1 MFESATL
8 RFYTKPLRLL
18 GLLVSIAISAPTFA
32 QVGINDYDLF
42 TTRSGL
48 THNSVLAVAQ
58 DQNGYLWVG
67 TRNGLCRYDGQE
79 FISYANAFGEFG
91 NAWGNA
97 VEAIFFYQNEI
108 WIGTRGGLLACLN
121 VKTGKWKKINL
132 PVSPDVPYYGIQTIF
147 VTPDHSVF
155 AGCIDGTL
163 IIINRNTNETKAI
176 KVADFPIRQIRML
189 RDSLLVYADQFYL
202 YHPRV
207 DKMNVLQLNIRLPL
221 WPSSAINGTTIMTE
235 LEDHTLSFYD
245 LLSKKQTLIRD
256 TGYTSFPTHIIKAC
270 GDHFVT
276 TNGSVILSYDKNGY
290 RRSQFLIDENET
302 RDKWELINDLT
313 EDREGNIW
321 IGIDHGLVRTITRNY
336 RFKKFRS
343 ESRFKK
349 ISHNYIRSLFSEK
362 NTVWVGTWH
371 GFINKIDYSTHTHRY
386 TIERFPLTTPT
397 GTGTVNAIARMRNG
411 ALLAGASEGLFKQAG
426 NHFER
431 YRFSKS
437 QQPVTLNGEVWSI
450 KEDRKGWLWISSRI
464 NYQGWITIINQHK
477 KTIRMWPR
485 PSIVWNIYEDRTGRI
500 WLGTENGLE
509 SITVDPVTDS
519 VSFKHHTV
527 FARNKPAGRRIWS
540 ILEDSVANLWLG
552 TTDNGLLH
560 YDTHSRLFTSFTEA
574 NGLTSNSVSGILS
587 VNNDNLWIGTMN
599 GLAMLNLKTK
609 KFATYTEEDGLISN
623 DFNFKACAVTARGE
637 MFWGTK
643 NGIISYYPDSIKP
656 YVVTGPLLINQ
667 ISVMGKPIQ
676 LTDTISVSYAE
687 NMITVKFALL
697 DHTHHRHYYRYR
709 LNGFSDA
716 WNQADER
723 NPVATYT
730 NLPPGTYQLQINA
743 ATALNQWLPEVK
755 KLTLV
760 VHPAFW
766 QTSWFILLSVLLV
779 ISIVAVAIY
788 LRIRKVVATERDKH
802 RIKQKI
808 TELELRAL
816 QAQMN
821 PHFIFNAIHSIQHF
835 IVNNDQLNANEYLT
849 KFANLMRLFLESSK
863 RKIIPL
869 SEEIEILRL
878 YTDLEMLRFEE
889 RFDVKIR
896 VDENLDMHK
905 LDIPSMLLQP
915 FVENAIIH
923 GLIYRKEKGHLS
935 ITFSKQ
941 SNGFMCSV
949 DDNGIG
955 RELSRKLKSPKH
967 HARGMELINDR
978 IKTFN
983 DLYGAQLCT
992 ISITDKTNAAGNPLG
1007 TRVDIIIYTY

>member
-1 MFESATL
+1 MFETATVQN
-8 RFYTKPLRLL
+8 YTKPLRLL
-18 GLLVSIAISAPTFA
+18 GLLVSIAISAPASA
-32 QVGINDYDLF
+32 QLGINDYDLF

-48 THNSVLAVAQ
+48 THNSVLAIAQ
-58 DQNGYLWVG
+58 DHNGYLWVG

-79 FISYANAFGEFG
+79 FISYADAFGEFG

-97 VEAIFFYQNEI
+97 VQAISCYRDEI
-108 WIGTRGGLLACLN
+108 WIGTRGGLLARLN
-121 VKTGKWKKINL
+121 TKNGAWQKFNL
-132 PVSPDVPYYGIQTIF
+132 PVTPDVPYYGIKSIF
-147 VTPDHSVF
+147 VTDGDKVY
-155 AGCIDGTL
+155 AGCIDGTFL
-163 IIINRNTNETKAI
+163 VIDRNTRLVRARKLVE
-176 KVADFPIRQIRML
+176 FPVRHISLL
-189 RDSLLVYADQFYL
+189 RDSILVYADRFYL
-202 YHPRV
+202 YHPV
-207 DKMNVLQLNIRLPL
+207 TEKMSLLKLPFQLPL
-221 WPSSAINGTTIMTE
+221 WPTSAINGTTVMTE
-235 LEDHTLSFYD
+235 LEEHTLSFYD
-245 LLSKKQTLIRD
+245 LLSKKQILIRD
-256 TGYTSFPTHIIKAC
+256 TGYASFPAHTIKAC

-276 TNGSVILSYDKNGY
+276 TNGNVIISYDKNGQK
-290 RRSQFLIDENET
+290 RSQFHTDENET

-349 ISHNYIRSLFSEK
+349 ISHNYIRSLFTEK

-371 GFINKIDYSTHTHRY
+371 GLINKIDYSTLTHRY
-386 TIERFPLTTPT
+386 AIAQFPLATPT
-397 GTGTVNAIARMRNG
+397 KTGTVNTLTRMRDG
-411 ALLAGASEGLFKQAG
+411 ALLAGASEGLFKQVG
-426 NHFER
+426 NQFER
-431 YRFSKS
+431 YRFSSS
-437 QQPVTLNGEVWSI
+437 QQPITLNGEVWSI
-450 KEDRKGWLWISSRI
+450 KEDRRGWLWISSRI

-485 PSIVWNIYEDRTGRI
+485 PSIVWNIYEDRNGRI
-500 WLGTENGLE
+500 WLGTEDGLE
-509 SITVDPVTDS
+509 NVIADPVTDS
-519 VSFKHHTV
+519 VSFMHHTT
-527 FARNKPAGRRIWS
+527 FALNKPVGRRIWS
-540 ILEDSVANLWLG
+540 ILEDSLANLWIG
-552 TTDNGLLH
+552 TTDNGLLY
-560 YDTHSRLFTSFTEA
+560 YDTHSRLFASYTEA

-587 VNNDNLWIGTMN
+587 VNNDKLWIGTMN
-599 GLAMLNLKTK
+599 GLAMLNLNTK
-609 KFATYTEEDGLISN
+609 RFTTYTEEDGLISN
-623 DFNFKACAVTARGE
+623 DFNFKACAVTQNGE
-637 MFWGTK
+637 LFWGTK
-643 NGIISYYPDSIKP
+643 NGIMSFYPDSIKP

-676 LTDTISVSYAE
+676 LADTISISYAE

-697 DHTHHRHYYRYR
+697 EHTHHRHYYRYR
-709 LNGFSDA
+709 LNGFSET

-743 ATALNQWLPEVK
+743 ATTMNQWLPEVRE
-755 KLTLV
+755 LTLV

-766 QTSWFILLSVLLV
+766 QTSWFIFLSALLV
-779 ISIVAVAIY
+779 ISIVASAIY
-788 LRIRKVVATERDKH
+788 LRIKNVVTTEREKH
-802 RIKQKI
+802 LVKQKI

-863 RKIIPL
+863 QKIIPL

-889 RFDVKIR
+889 RFDVKIN
-896 VDENLDMHK
+896 VDENLDIYK

-923 GLIYRKEKGHLS
+923 GLIYRKEKGHLT

-941 SNGFMCSV
+941 PNGFMCSV

-955 RELSRKLKSPKH
+955 REQSRKLKSPKH
-967 HARGMELINDR
+967 HARGMELIHDR

-983 DLYGAQLCT
+983 ELYGAQLCT
-992 ISITDKTNAAGNPLG
+992 ITITDKTNTAGKTLG
-1007 TRVDIIIYTY
+1007 TRVDIMIYTY